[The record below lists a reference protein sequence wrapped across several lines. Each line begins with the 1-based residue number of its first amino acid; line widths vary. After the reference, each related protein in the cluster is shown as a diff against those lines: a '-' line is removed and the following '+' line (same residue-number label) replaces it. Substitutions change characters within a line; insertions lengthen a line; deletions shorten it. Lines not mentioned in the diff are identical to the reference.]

1 MNPDCLSPLL
11 EHGDLL
17 TWVGAAAAAGA
28 AWLGLFAVSK
38 YLGKQETPRL
48 AFRED
53 EEVVVFRPTAERRYN
68 VRGGFPRAPDYE
80 VAPYAWGEH
89 AERG

>member
-1 MNPDCLSPLL
+1 MNPECLISLL

-38 YLGKQETPRL
+38 YLGKREALRL
-48 AFRED
+48 ALRYD
-53 EEVVVFRPTAERRYN
+53 EEVTAPGAMSTCTRT
-68 VRGGFPRAPDYE
+68 
-80 VAPYAWGEH
+80 
-89 AERG
+89 